1 MNLKDVRNLD
11 KDELLGLLG
20 LERKSSPGASL
31 AGALGTFGV
40 GLLVGAG
47 IALILAP
54 KPGHELR
61 QELRDRLRRGP
72 SEGELKEEAATAG
85 GAKTAPNPQA

>member
-20 LERKSSPGASL
+20 LERKSSAGAGL
-31 AGALGTFGV
+31 AAALGTFGI

-47 IALILAP
+47 IALVLAP
-54 KPGHELR
+54 KPGHQLR

-72 SEGELKEEAATAG
+72 CEGELKEEAATAA
-85 GAKTAPNPQA
+85 GANTAASRPV

>member
-11 KDELLGLLG
+11 KDELLGLL
-20 LERKSSPGASL
+20 
-31 AGALGTFGV
+31 
-40 GLLVGAG
+40 VGAG
-47 IALILAP
+47 IALMLAP

-72 SEGELKEEAATAG
+72 CEGDIKEEATTTG
-85 GAKTAPNPQA
+85 GAKAATNPQA

>member
-20 LERKSSPGASL
+20 LERKPSPGAGL

-47 IALILAP
+47 IALLLAP

-61 QELRDRLRRGP
+61 QDLRDRLRRG
-72 SEGELKEEAATAG
+72 SGEGDIKEEAATTG
-85 GAKTAPNPQA
+85 GTNAATTPQA

>member
-1 MNLKDVRNLD
+1 MTLKDVRNLD

-20 LERKSSPGASL
+20 LERKSSPAAGL
-31 AGALGTFGV
+31 AAALGTFGV

-47 IALILAP
+47 IALALAP

-61 QELRDRLRRGP
+61 RELRDRLRRGP
-72 SEGELKEEAATAG
+72 GEGDIKEQAATAG
-85 GAKTAPNPQA
+85 GAHAATNPQA

>member
-20 LERKSSPGASL
+20 LERKSSPGAGL

-47 IALILAP
+47 IALMLAP

-61 QELRDRLRRGP
+61 QELRDRLRRGC
-72 SEGELKEEAATAG
+72 EGDLKEEAATTG
-85 GAKTAPNPQA
+85 GTKAAANPQA